1 MLFSQDYRHMRI
13 AVNTRMLQNNKME
26 GIGYFTYETFRR
38 ITRDHPEHEFIF
50 IFDRPFSQDFIFSSN
65 VKGVFSGP
73 RAGHPFLW
81 FIWYEWIIP
90 AILKKE
96 KADMFV
102 SCDGFVSLRS
112 NVKSVA
118 VIHDIN
124 FEHYPGDLPFLIR
137 KYLRFF
143 FPKFAKR
150 ANRIATVS
158 DFSRK
163 DLAEHYQINPEKI
176 DLTYNG
182 VGDSYKPL
190 SEEEKKEMKDKYA
203 GGNDYFLFVGALH
216 ARKNISRLLTAFDIF
231 KKHTGSSM
239 KLILA
244 GTRRW
249 WTAEM
254 EQAFSSMHF
263 KGEVVF
269 TGRLE
274 DSELRKL
281 TGAAFAMTYVSVFEG
296 FGIPILEAFR
306 SKVPLITSHT
316 SAMPEIGGDAAY
328 YVNPFSEENIAAAME
343 KLSNESVLRDELSNK
358 GLSRSLSF
366 NWDQTAASLWS
377 CICKASGIN

>member
-1 MLFSQDYRHMRI
+1 
-13 AVNTRMLQNNKME
+13 ME

-81 FIWYEWIIP
+81 FIWYEWIIH

-306 SKVPLITSHT
+306 CKVPVITSHT